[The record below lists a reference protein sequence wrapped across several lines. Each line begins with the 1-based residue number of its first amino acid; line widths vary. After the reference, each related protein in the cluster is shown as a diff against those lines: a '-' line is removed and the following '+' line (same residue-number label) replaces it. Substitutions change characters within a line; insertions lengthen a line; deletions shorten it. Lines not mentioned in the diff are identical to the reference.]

1 VRRGVLLV
9 GVWVAGVVIA
19 VSLAF
24 AAVARVANG
33 VAPNDVAHLSKTQVD
48 NELTGGTTPPPRG
61 STSPTSRATTTT
73 SSPGSTP
80 TSTATT
86 SSTMSTAGWSTP
98 TTHGTTLTA
107 PPLTAWSPTSR
118 PTSPTT
124 ATTVAKPPPVTPH
137 NTVTTSQGGT
147 IYTRCT
153 GPETIAYVAAVPKTG
168 YARTVDIEL
177 PTGIEQT
184 IANGQHASTI
194 QAECSNG
201 VVHAEVEEEV
211 TDG

>member
-1 VRRGVLLV
+1 V

-48 NELTGGTTPPPRG
+48 NELTGGTTPSPRG

-73 SSPGSTP
+73 AKPGSTP
-80 TSTATT
+80 TSTSTT
-86 SSTMSTAGWSTP
+86 SSTRSTWVWPTP
-98 TTHGTTLTA
+98 TTGGTVLTA
-107 PPLTAWSPTSR
+107 PPVTAWSHPSDPTA
-118 PTSPTT
+118 PTT
-124 ATTVAKPPPVTPH
+124 ATTVAEPPPVAPH

-168 YARTVDIEL
+168 YARTVDIES
-177 PTGIEQT
+177 PTGVQQT
-184 IANGQHASTI
+184 FANGQHASNI

-211 TDG
+211 IDQ

>member
-1 VRRGVLLV
+1 MRRGVLLV
-9 GVWVAGVVIA
+9 GVWGAGVVIA

-61 STSPTSRATTTT
+61 STSPTSRAATTT
-73 SSPGSTP
+73 SNPGSTP
-80 TSTATT
+80 TSTSTT
-86 SSTMSTAGWSTP
+86 SSTMSTSGWSTP
-98 TTHGTTLTA
+98 TTRGTMLTA
-107 PPLTAWSPTSR
+107 PPLTAWSPPSN
-118 PTSPTT
+118 PPVPTT
-124 ATTVAKPPPVTPH
+124 ATTAAKPPPVTPH

-168 YARTVDIEL
+168 YARTVDIES
-177 PTGIEQT
+177 PAGVQQT
-184 IANGQHASTI
+184 FANGQHVSNI
-194 QAECSNG
+194 QAECSQG
-201 VVHAEVEEEV
+201 VVHAEVEEEAG
-211 TDG
+211 DG